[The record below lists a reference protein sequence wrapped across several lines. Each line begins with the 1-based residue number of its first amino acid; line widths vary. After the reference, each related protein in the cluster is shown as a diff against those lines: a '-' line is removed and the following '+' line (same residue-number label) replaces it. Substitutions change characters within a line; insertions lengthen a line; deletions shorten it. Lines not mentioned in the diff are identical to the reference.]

1 MKVLDLL
8 KSKKNQDVFTIS
20 PEKTVYNALEM
31 LLKHQISSLMV
42 CSDADGKML
51 GIITERDIL
60 RAVYKDPDVLKGKQV
75 KDLMT
80 TNVIVA
86 IPDDEIDYVVEIMSK
101 NRFRHLPIV
110 NKDSILGIV
119 SIGDIA
125 KFQLHEI
132 QAKNRYLEEYMYGP
146 KN

>member
-20 PEKTVYNALEM
+20 PEKTVYEALEM

-42 CSDADGKML
+42 CDDGDGKML

>member
-20 PEKTVYNALEM
+20 PEKTVYEALEA

-42 CSDADGKML
+42 CDEVNKML

-60 RAVYKDPDVLKGKQV
+60 RAVYKDSDVLKGKQV
-75 KDLMT
+75 RDLMT

-110 NKDSILGIV
+110 NKDSILRDR
-119 SIGDIA
+119 SIGDIV

>member
-31 LLKHQISSLMV
+31 LLKNQISSLMV
-42 CSDADGKML
+42 CYDGDGKML

-60 RAVYKDPDVLKGKQV
+60 RAVHKDPDVLKGKQV